1 LFNIAVLV
9 SGNGTNLQA
18 IIDSIK
24 TKDVDASV
32 KIVISDRPG
41 AYALE
46 RADIEGIDYT
56 IIDRK
61 LYKKNLSDKIL
72 EQVKDCDLIV
82 LAGFLSILTGDI
94 LKVFEKRIINV
105 HPSLIPSFCGPNM
118 YGRKVH
124 QAALDRG
131 VKISGCT
138 VHVVDEG
145 TDTGPILVQKAV
157 PVLERDTPETL
168 AQRILPFEHQAL
180 CEAIDIFVEN
190 GQKAPGPRSV
200 SSPTPW
206 S

>member
-1 LFNIAVLV
+1 MFNIAVLV

-180 CEAIDIFVEN
+180 CEAIDIFV
-190 GQKAPGPRSV
+190 
-200 SSPTPW
+200 
-206 S
+206 

>member
-1 LFNIAVLV
+1 MFKIAVLV

-18 IIDSIK
+18 VIDY
-24 TKDVDASV
+24 TKRNDVDASV
-32 KIVISDRPG
+32 KIVISDRAG
-41 AYALE
+41 VYALE
-46 RADIEGIDYT
+46 RAKKEGIEHL

-61 LYKKNLSDKIL
+61 IHKKNLSDKIL

-94 LKVFEKRIINV
+94 LKVFRNRIINV

-124 QAALDRG
+124 EAALKKG

-138 VHVVDEG
+138 VHIVDEG

-157 PVLERDTPETL
+157 PVLEGDTPETL
-168 AQRILPFEHQAL
+168 AKRILPYEHQAL
-180 CEAIDIFVEN
+180 CEAIEEF
-190 GQKAPGPRSV
+190 GQKRH
-200 SSPTPW
+200 
-206 S
+206 

>member
-1 LFNIAVLV
+1 MFTIAVLV

-18 IIDSIK
+18 VIDYIK
-24 TKDVDASV
+24 RKDVEASV

-46 RADIEGIDYT
+46 RAAREGIDHQ
-56 IIDRK
+56 IINRK
-61 LYKKNLSDKIL
+61 VHKKGLSNQIL

-105 HPSLIPSFCGPNM
+105 HPSLIPAFCGPAM

-124 QAALDRG
+124 EAALEKG

-138 VHVVDEG
+138 VHIVDEG

-157 PVLERDTPETL
+157 PVLEGDTPDTL

-180 CEAIDIFVEN
+180 CEAIEMFVESD
-190 GQKAPGPRSV
+190 QEAPGPRGAS
-200 SSPTPW
+200 
-206 S
+206 